1 MNVNDFIT
9 ENRKELEAIFVS
21 MSEKENPKYEMVR
34 IEGICFRRE
43 RIPNTS
49 GYTSYYEC
57 SILYNARDFM
67 GDWMTHE
74 FRLGVLEAIEQV
86 KAMKRDMRID
96 SILDGE

>member
-9 ENRKELEAIFVS
+9 ENRKELEAIFIS

-34 IEGICFRRE
+34 IEGIYFRRGG
-43 RIPNTS
+43 IPNT
-49 GYTSYYEC
+49 GHYEC
-57 SILYNARDFM
+57 TILYNARDFM
-67 GDWMTHE
+67 GDWMMHD
-74 FRLGVLEAIEQV
+74 FKLGVLEAIEQV